1 MAVKIIFQK
10 KKIFL
15 QPIERQKVLKS
26 TQVYTL
32 KIFSILTPKKFPLT
46 TGKIYENDALS
57 NAAFY
62 NFPLVCSKGDQLI
75 PVIK

>member
-1 MAVKIIFQK
+1 MAVKMIFQK
-10 KKIFL
+10 LFSSRLRGK
-15 QPIERQKVLKS
+15 KVLKS
-26 TQVYTL
+26 AQVYTL